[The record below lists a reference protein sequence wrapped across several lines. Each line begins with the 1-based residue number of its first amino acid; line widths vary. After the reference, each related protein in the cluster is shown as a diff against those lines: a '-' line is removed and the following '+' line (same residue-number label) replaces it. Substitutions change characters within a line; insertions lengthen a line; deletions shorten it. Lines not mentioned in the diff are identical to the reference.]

1 MRAHRW
7 ETEISDRGNILMF
20 DKGVGM
26 NLRIESQRHVQN
38 ELIVAERMS
47 VIGSMVCS
55 ISHDM
60 RHSLSAIY
68 ANAEFLERRDLCA
81 SEKADLVLEIQKAV
95 LAMTERL
102 DSLLQ
107 FGSGGRKTR
116 LSMSAFPWS
125 LRELLRQ

>member
-1 MRAHRW
+1 
-7 ETEISDRGNILMF
+7 MF

-68 ANAEFLERRDLCA
+68 ANAEFLERHDLCA
-81 SEKADLVLEIQKAV
+81 GDRSDLVFDIQEAV